1 MTIRSLALNLSK
13 LMASLNVLGEVS
25 DVCTDIVGLLNRYFS
40 SLVFV
45 KLEQKESVVLYGA
58 CIASGLAGG
67 YKRYIIAM
75 VPIVKAHLD
84 KCKLHELMWKVL
96 QVRVL
101 YQSYRLREQAWKMTR
116 DMGDMILRVKSRDSK
131 SSHYQPESCVGSRF
145 PQTYEIVLLHDPK
158 KKTQYQY
165 NNRITLSAAVET
177 FHMIFSIVDSVSR
190 PPHPPPHPPI
200 QSSSSIVS
208 SDAYVAPEMRGWDSS
223 YQSGTHTDYMHVS
236 SQNHQ
241 LVSYDAPPPR
251 EDEWYE
257 TPVPSP
263 HEDAFERI

>member
-1 MTIRSLALNLSK
+1 
-13 LMASLNVLGEVS
+13 MASLNALHTLSVLGEVS
-25 DVCTDIVGLLNRYFS
+25 DVCTDIVALLNGYFS
-40 SLVFV
+40 SLTFT
-45 KLEQKESVVLYGA
+45 KLEQKESFVLYGA

-84 KCKLHELMWKVL
+84 KCRLHDLMWKVL

-116 DMGDMILRVKSRDSK
+116 DMGDMILRVKNRDSK
-131 SSHYQPESCVGSRF
+131 SSHYQPESCVGSRL

-177 FHMIFSIVDSVSR
+177 FHMIFSITENISVS
-190 PPHPPPHPPI
+190 PP
-200 QSSSSIVS
+200 VS
-208 SDAYVAPEMRGWDSS
+208 STPIPISNSSDSYVAPEMRGWDSS
-223 YQSGTHTDYMHVS
+223 YQPGTHTDYMHVS

-257 TPVPSP
+257 TPVPGP